1 MDQGSVY
8 VYDLDGT
15 NETKITASDG
25 AADDRFG
32 YSVAIGNNKIVV
44 GAYGDD
50 NSDTGAVYV
59 YNLDGTGQTKI
70 TASDGSTQDAFGASV
85 AIGNN
90 KIAVGAPDITTDT
103 GCSICL

>member
-1 MDQGSVY
+1 MKLRS
-8 VYDLDGT
+8 
-15 NETKITASDG
+15 ASDG

-32 YSVAIGNNKIVV
+32 CSVVIGNNKIVV
-44 GAYGDD
+44 GAYGD

-59 YNLDGTGQTKI
+59 YNLIGTGQTKI

-90 KIAVGAPDITTDT
+90 QDCCW
-103 GCSICL
+103 CST